1 MPESGKNAARQVL
14 IPRGGRL
21 REPLQIHGENAKRS
35 RGEPLRRSAVA
46 KKRMVEAAGIEPASE
61 GASTWASTCVVCP
74 LVIRPAETRQTRFS
88 ASLGDC
94 YSHRVI
100 ATPRLEVRW
109 FAPRIR

>member
-1 MPESGKNAARQVL
+1 MEEGFGRDPGVPDRAFLAAMRC
-14 IPRGGRL
+14 R
-21 REPLQIHGENAKRS
+21 PLL
-35 RGEPLRRSAVA
+35 LRRAE
-46 KKRMVEAAGIEPASE
+46 KQRLVEAAGIEPASE

-100 ATPRLEVRW
+100 ATPRLEVR
-109 FAPRIR
+109 